1 MLQLLRIRDFA
12 LAGDIEIEFGPGLN
26 VLTGETGAGKSI
38 IVDAVAALLG
48 GRARGGDVKE
58 GEDRALLEAVF
69 VPGPHVQPLLEELG
83 LEPDEGEDALIVARE
98 IASTGRSRCRVN
110 GRLAT
115 VQNLAQIGRLLVD
128 IHGQHDSESLA
139 QAARHIDLLDALGG
153 EPLEA
158 LRREVSR
165 LAAERSRLRSEIA
178 RLKEGERERARRED
192 LLRYQIEEIRAARL
206 TPGEDQELE
215 AERARL
221 AHAERLAQGVAEAY
235 AALYEGGGVSASAV
249 DLAGGALQRLEGL
262 TAYDEELAGLV
273 RGLEQALIAM
283 QEAARDLRRYQER
296 LVADPERLSQV
307 EARLEQIA
315 RLKAKYGSTVEE
327 ILAFAQEAQRE
338 LDAVVNSSAS
348 LAQLEK
354 ELAGIEQ
361 ELAEKALELSAAR
374 REVAREAAAEIG
386 RRLALLNMPHAR
398 FEVAFSVEED
408 PEGIECGGRRL
419 AVSRK
424 GIDRVEFLFSANPG
438 ESLKPLARI
447 ASGGEMSR
455 VALAIKTVMAWADP
469 VPTLVFDEV
478 DAGIGGETAERVA
491 DALVQLAASRQ
502 VLVVTHLAQIAARA
516 DRHLNVVKSSDG
528 LRTTVS
534 VRPLDGEERVWEIA
548 RMLDGQATATS
559 FDHARALL
567 DMARRAKTAS

>member
-1 MLQLLRIRDFA
+1 M
-12 LAGDIEIEFGPGLN
+12 
-26 VLTGETGAGKSI
+26 
-38 IVDAVAALLG
+38 
-48 GRARGGDVKE
+48 
-58 GEDRALLEAVF
+58 
-69 VPGPHVQPLLEELG
+69 
-83 LEPDEGEDALIVARE
+83 
-98 IASTGRSRCRVN
+98 
-110 GRLAT
+110 
-115 VQNLAQIGRLLVD
+115 
-128 IHGQHDSESLA
+128 
-139 QAARHIDLLDALGG
+139 
-153 EPLEA
+153 
-158 LRREVSR
+158 
-165 LAAERSRLRSEIA
+165 
-178 RLKEGERERARRED
+178 
-192 LLRYQIEEIRAARL
+192 RYQIEEIRAARL

-327 ILAFAQEAQRE
+327 ILAFAEEAQRE

-502 VLVVTHLAQIAARA
+502 VLVVTHLAQIAAA
-516 DRHLNVVKSSDG
+516 G
-528 LRTTVS
+528 
-534 VRPLDGEERVWEIA
+534 RPAPERGEELGRPAHHRVGPAPGRRGAGVEIA

>member
-1 MLQLLRIRDFA
+1 M
-12 LAGDIEIEFGPGLN
+12 
-26 VLTGETGAGKSI
+26 
-38 IVDAVAALLG
+38 
-48 GRARGGDVKE
+48 
-58 GEDRALLEAVF
+58 
-69 VPGPHVQPLLEELG
+69 
-83 LEPDEGEDALIVARE
+83 
-98 IASTGRSRCRVN
+98 
-110 GRLAT
+110 
-115 VQNLAQIGRLLVD
+115 
-128 IHGQHDSESLA
+128 
-139 QAARHIDLLDALGG
+139 
-153 EPLEA
+153 
-158 LRREVSR
+158 
-165 LAAERSRLRSEIA
+165 
-178 RLKEGERERARRED
+178 
-192 LLRYQIEEIRAARL
+192 
-206 TPGEDQELE
+206 
-215 AERARL
+215 
-221 AHAERLAQGVAEAY
+221 
-235 AALYEGGGVSASAV
+235 YEGGGVSASAV

-327 ILAFAQEAQRE
+327 ILAFAEEAQRE

-455 VALAIKTVMAWADP
+455 VALAIKTVMAGADP

-502 VLVVTHLAQIAARA
+502 VLVVTHLAQIAALA

-528 LRTTVS
+528 LRTDRVGPAPGRRGAGVGDRPHAGRPSDRHQLRPRTSPPGHGPPSQNRQLISPVLPPGRGHPTPRGGVWRGRAGFVMAAAGSRGSRAVDRAPARSSRGRAPVVS
-534 VRPLDGEERVWEIA
+534 PRVPGASRPGGEVQP
-548 RMLDGQATATS
+548 GTALH
-559 FDHARALL
+559 FGHGAA
-567 DMARRAKTAS
+567 

>member
-1 MLQLLRIRDFA
+1 
-12 LAGDIEIEFGPGLN
+12 
-26 VLTGETGAGKSI
+26 T
-38 IVDAVAALLG
+38 
-48 GRARGGDVKE
+48 
-58 GEDRALLEAVF
+58 
-69 VPGPHVQPLLEELG
+69 
-83 LEPDEGEDALIVARE
+83 
-98 IASTGRSRCRVN
+98 
-110 GRLAT
+110 
-115 VQNLAQIGRLLVD
+115 
-128 IHGQHDSESLA
+128 
-139 QAARHIDLLDALGG
+139 
-153 EPLEA
+153 
-158 LRREVSR
+158 
-165 LAAERSRLRSEIA
+165 
-178 RLKEGERERARRED
+178 
-192 LLRYQIEEIRAARL
+192 
-206 TPGEDQELE
+206 
-215 AERARL
+215 
-221 AHAERLAQGVAEAY
+221 
-235 AALYEGGGVSASAV
+235 
-249 DLAGGALQRLEGL
+249 
-262 TAYDEELAGLV
+262 
-273 RGLEQALIAM
+273 
-283 QEAARDLRRYQER
+283 QEAARALRPYQER

-327 ILAFAQEAQRE
+327 ILAFAEEAQRE

-455 VALAIKTVMAWADP
+455 VALAIKTVMAGADP